1 MHKLYLN
8 MHYSITIIVAIATLL
23 SFIGSC
29 NFTNL
34 SGIMV
39 MHSSHVKS
47 DAGKMNLPNVREYN
61 SNKIF
66 DLKTHLLNA
75 IFNFTEKSIV
85 QITRKSPLSTPFFH
99 YPFPPVPSPNP
110 DEKKNMT
117 VLGSGFVYDKQGHI
131 ITNYHVVDNAKLVDI
146 TFIDGYKYTAAVLG
160 KDPLSDLAV
169 LKIVEKP
176 NEPLIP
182 LIISN
187 SSSINIGDT
196 AIAIGNPYG
205 LDNTMTSGII
215 SQVNRLIEEPS
226 GISIT
231 DMIQTDAAINPGNS
245 GGPLLNIKG
254 QVIGI
259 NTAKGDAGE
268 GFAVS
273 SNTILK
279 EVPTLIQK
287 INFTHS
293 YIGLN
298 GTTMIPDLAKQ
309 FKNVPKNIKGVYIK
323 VIAKGGPADKAGI
336 KGMTTDYY
344 GQNHGGD
351 IITAVDNKNI
361 PDMDSLVT
369 YLDQHTRPGDT
380 AVFTIYRD
388 GHYIKLEVNISTRPT
403 SPIIMPI

>member
-8 MHYSITIIVAIATLL
+8 MLFSLTMIVAIATLL
-23 SFIGSC
+23 SFIVTY
-29 NFTNL
+29 NFTNI
-34 SGIMV
+34 SGIMI
-39 MHSSHVKS
+39 MHVPHLKLDTS
-47 DAGKMNLPNVREYN
+47 KMNLSNIKEYN
-61 SNKIF
+61 GNGIF
-66 DLKTHLLNA
+66 DLKTHLLNS

-85 QITRKSPLSTPFFH
+85 QITRKSPVSTPLFH
-99 YPFPPVPSPNP
+99 YPFPPSPSPDP
-110 DEKKNMT
+110 EEKQNMT

-131 ITNYHVVDNAKLVDI
+131 ITNYHVVDNAKFVDI
-146 TFIDGYKYTAAVLG
+146 TFIDGNKYTAAVLG

-169 LKIVEKP
+169 LKIIEKL
-176 NEPLIP
+176 NEPLRP
-182 LIISN
+182 LAISN
-187 SSSINIGDT
+187 STSINIGDA

-205 LDNTMTSGII
+205 LDNTMTAGII

-259 NTAKGDAGE
+259 NTAKGAEGE

-279 EVPTLIQK
+279 EVPILIQK

-293 YIGLN
+293 YLGLN
-298 GTTMIPDLAKQ
+298 GTTMTPDLAKQ
-309 FKNVPKNIKGVYIK
+309 FKNVPKNIKGVY
-323 VIAKGGPADKAGI
+323 VNVLAKGGPADKAGI
-336 KGMTTDYY
+336 KGITTDYY

-351 IITAVDNKNI
+351 IITAADNKSI
-361 PDMDSLVT
+361 TGMDNLVT
-369 YLDQHTRPGDT
+369 YIDQHTRPGDT
-380 AVFTIYRD
+380 TVLTIFRNN
-388 GHYIKLEVNISTRPT
+388 HYIKLDVNISTRPT
-403 SPIIMPI
+403 SLIIMPI